1 MVLICKEKKI
11 RILEQMFD
19 ILLFL
24 LYILD
29 KEEIE
34 MAKYSAEELSS
45 RINDLELDD
54 DVKISLME
62 DITDSVSTGE
72 SEELASVRA
81 ELEKAKADYE
91 ELKEKYKARFLQAVE
106 IEKEKEVKDDDLEE
120 KEVIDVK
127 EL

>member
-1 MVLICKEKKI
+1 
-11 RILEQMFD
+11 
-19 ILLFL
+19 
-24 LYILD
+24 
-29 KEEIE
+29 

-62 DITDSVSTGE
+62 DITDSVSPDE
-72 SEELASVRA
+72 SEELANLKA
-81 ELEKAKADYE
+81 ETEKAHAEYE
-91 ELKEKYKARFLQAVE
+91 ELKEKYKARFLKAVE
-106 IEKEKEVKDDDLEE
+106 TEEEVKDEDLEE

>member
-1 MVLICKEKKI
+1 
-11 RILEQMFD
+11 
-19 ILLFL
+19 
-24 LYILD
+24 
-29 KEEIE
+29 

-62 DITDSVSTGE
+62 DITDSVSPDE
-72 SEELASVRA
+72 SEELASVRS

-91 ELKEKYKARFLQAVE
+91 ELKEKYKARFLKAVE
-106 IEKEKEVKDDDLEE
+106 SDEEEKVEDEDLEE

>member
-1 MVLICKEKKI
+1 
-11 RILEQMFD
+11 
-19 ILLFL
+19 
-24 LYILD
+24 
-29 KEEIE
+29 

-54 DVKISLME
+54 EVKISLME
-62 DITDSVSTGE
+62 DITDSVSPDE

-91 ELKEKYKARFLQAVE
+91 ELKEKYKARFLKAVE
-106 IEKEKEVKDDDLEE
+106 SDEEEKEDTEDLEE

>member
-1 MVLICKEKKI
+1 
-11 RILEQMFD
+11 
-19 ILLFL
+19 
-24 LYILD
+24 
-29 KEEIE
+29 

-62 DITDSVSTGE
+62 DITDSVSPDE
-72 SEELASVRA
+72 SEELAGIKA

-91 ELKEKYKARFLQAVE
+91 ELKEKYKARFLKAVE
-106 IEKEKEVKDDDLEE
+106 SDEEEKEEQEDLEE

>member
-1 MVLICKEKKI
+1 
-11 RILEQMFD
+11 
-19 ILLFL
+19 
-24 LYILD
+24 
-29 KEEIE
+29 

-45 RINDLELDD
+45 RVNELELDD

-62 DITDSVSTGE
+62 DITDSVSPAE
-72 SEELASVRA
+72 SEELAGIRA

-91 ELKEKYKARFLQAVE
+91 ELKEKYKARFLKAVE
-106 IEKEKEVKDDDLEE
+106 SDEEKVEDDLEE

>member
-1 MVLICKEKKI
+1 
-11 RILEQMFD
+11 
-19 ILLFL
+19 
-24 LYILD
+24 
-29 KEEIE
+29 

-62 DITDSVSTGE
+62 DITDSVSPDE

-91 ELKEKYKARFLQAVE
+91 ELKEKYKARFLKAVE
-106 IEKEKEVKDDDLEE
+106 TEEEEVKDEDLEE

>member
-1 MVLICKEKKI
+1 
-11 RILEQMFD
+11 
-19 ILLFL
+19 
-24 LYILD
+24 
-29 KEEIE
+29 

-45 RINDLELDD
+45 RANDLELDD
-54 DVKISLME
+54 EVKISLME
-62 DITDSVSTGE
+62 DITDSVSPDE

-91 ELKEKYKARFLQAVE
+91 ELKEKYKARFLKAVE
-106 IEKEKEVKDDDLEE
+106 SEEEKEEVEEDLEE

>member
-1 MVLICKEKKI
+1 
-11 RILEQMFD
+11 
-19 ILLFL
+19 
-24 LYILD
+24 
-29 KEEIE
+29 

-54 DVKISLME
+54 EVKISLME
-62 DITDSVSTGE
+62 DITDSVSPDE
-72 SEELASVRA
+72 SEELVSLKA

-91 ELKEKYKARFLQAVE
+91 ELKEKYKARFLKAVE
-106 IEKEKEVKDDDLEE
+106 TEEEEVKDDDLEE

>member
-1 MVLICKEKKI
+1 
-11 RILEQMFD
+11 
-19 ILLFL
+19 
-24 LYILD
+24 
-29 KEEIE
+29 

-62 DITDSVSTGE
+62 DITDSVSPDE

-91 ELKEKYKARFLQAVE
+91 ELKEKYKARFLKAVE
-106 IEKEKEVKDDDLEE
+106 TEEEEEVKDEDLEE